1 MTTPNQPRHAF
12 RVGDIVWTMPDYP
25 TRTADRFVVV
35 KLLPTGYAL
44 QGGPGHVRVDFGGQ
58 SRVDRNIGIR
68 RCAGWASLDV
78 ARASAREL
86 HRQEVA
92 AHVVPFFVR
101 GLWRGL
107 TTDQLERVAAIVRE
121 VRA

>member
-1 MTTPNQPRHAF
+1 MTAHTHA
-12 RVGDIVWTMPDYP
+12 VGDTVWTMPDYP
-25 TRTADRFVVV
+25 TRTAERFTVV

-58 SRVDRNIGIR
+58 SQVDRNIGIR
-68 RCAGWASLDV
+68 RCAGWAEPWLAEV
-78 ARASAREL
+78 CAREL

-107 TTDQLERVAAIVRE
+107 TTYQLERVAAIVRE
-121 VRA
+121 VQP